1 MVLLS
6 GQQDRSGKAA
16 AREWLKSHPKEM
28 KMIEEQIKAAIKG
41 KDHEEDAAEEVVT
54 KETEETYE
62 DAQ

>member
-1 MVLLS
+1 M
-6 GQQDRSGKAA
+6 A
-16 AREWLKSHPKEM
+16 AREWLKSHPEEM

-41 KDHEEDAAEEVVT
+41 KDHEEDSAEEVVT

>member
-1 MVLLS
+1 MSILVNKNS
-6 GQQDRSGKAA
+6 RVITQGMTGKT
-16 AREWLKSHPKEM
+16 
-28 KMIEEQIKAAIKG
+28 AIKG